1 MACKRKYVYL
11 YELDSVCKT
20 DEDIIIAQNAL
31 YNEVAVNGNIVVL
44 SYNQIVDSRGFF
56 SLWYNEKYN
65 KGLLELFDKGV
76 IKISQ
81 YGEIRTVAQYL
92 INSIKP
98 EKEFIYSGLPV
109 KSSQTCLT
117 SMMRRSLQNSDL
129 SEIKYYIE
137 LADSD
142 RQEDDEKVQELFI
155 EVIDRKKYPPQIGK
169 DKMRSVLKYMYS
181 YIEMVLK
188 LSMMPD
194 IYIKPRNPEEYKNM
208 KFINI
213 LRIVLGF
220 NNDNNPLFDKA
231 VAIING
237 LTATKTNENNRS
249 VYFRDLDKVLKD
261 NNRTECQ
268 YARAIL
274 DVIYN
279 YACEISIANTSKHYI
294 ASELMD
300 DNKDK
305 RTFRVDFFNRLDYYW
320 RNGVDSDARFRT
332 DDNNDF
338 VEFTRIKEI
347 PDFERAA
354 RIAPNLKKK

>member
-1 MACKRKYVYL
+1 MTCKRKYVYL

-20 DEDIIIAQNAL
+20 DKDIIIAQKAL

-44 SYNQIVDSRGFF
+44 SYNQVVDSRGFF
-56 SLWYNEKYN
+56 SLWNNEKYN
-65 KGLLELFDKGV
+65 KGILELFDKGV

-81 YGEIRTVAQYL
+81 FGDIRTVAQYL

-98 EKEFIYSGLPV
+98 GKEFIYSGPPI
-109 KSSQTCLT
+109 KSSQKHL
-117 SMMRRSLQNSDL
+117 SAMMIRSLKNSDL
-129 SEIKYYIE
+129 SEIKYYGE
-137 LADSD
+137 LANSNTP
-142 RQEDDEKVQELFI
+142 EDDKKVQELFV
-155 EVIDRKKYPPQIGK
+155 EVIDGKECPPQIGK
-169 DKMRSVLKYMYS
+169 DKMRSVLKCMYS

-213 LRIVLGF
+213 LRIVLEF
-220 NNDNNPLFDKA
+220 NNTNNPLFDKA

-237 LTATKTNENNRS
+237 LNATKTKKNNRS

-274 DVIYN
+274 DMVYN
-279 YACEISIANTSKHYI
+279 YTCEISIANTSKHYI

-300 DNKDK
+300 NNKDK
-305 RTFRVDFFNRLDYYW
+305 KTFREDFFKRLDYYW

-332 DDNNDF
+332 DDDNDF
-338 VEFTRIKEI
+338 VEFTKIKEI

-354 RIAPNLKKK
+354 RMAPNLKKK